1 MITCIIITI
10 VTLALSGFL
19 LSPMIRNR
27 AYRKKQK
34 TIALAY
40 DRLVRECKLA
50 IDYSELL
57 RCRFIGLDRRN
68 RKLLMIDHSGTNKQE
83 ICISLP
89 EIGESRIVHVNNGT
103 KGIKSIF
110 LELKNRRNN
119 KLAQFCFYNQ
129 QHDDVNELTSLS
141 RKSIHWK
148 TKVDIYKYP
157 GNVYLETEYI
167 L

>member
-1 MITCIIITI
+1 MITYVMVAIAVLFLSIIVI
-10 VTLALSGFL
+10 LMA
-19 LSPMIRNR
+19 MKN
-27 AYRKKQK
+27 KKHGRRQRS
-34 TIALAY
+34 IAIAY
-40 DRLVRECKLA
+40 DRMIREHKLA
-50 IDYSELL
+50 VDYSEFLC
-57 RCRFIGLDRRN
+57 CRFIGLDRRN
-68 RKLLMIDHSGTNKQE
+68 RKLVIIDHSGTNKQE
-83 ICISLP
+83 VCISLP
-89 EIGESRIVHVNNGT
+89 EIGESRIVRVNNGT

-110 LELKNRRNN
+110 LELKNKRNN

-157 GNVYLETEYI
+157 GNVYLETEYV